1 MAGES
6 NAIAHPTVS
15 TNIGQSHRPL
25 AQLPLQL
32 QLQLQVQMQAR
43 ALALVV
49 VLLVLVVVLVVVV
62 LAVALALTQEQP
74 NRSTFPHTTTRSGE
88 RYARGVLPKWPS
100 QP

>member
-1 MAGES
+1 MVGES

-25 AQLPLQL
+25 AQLPL